1 MANGGGGVLF
11 LGKLFFL
18 KEKITPSKFNIAP
31 EKWWLED
38 YFPIGKVLFRG
49 DVKLRGG
56 GYDLEICLVLV

>member
-1 MANGGGGVLF
+1 MSACPCRVANGGGGVLF

-38 YFPIGKVLFRG
+38 DPFLLGPGNFSG
-49 DVKLRGG
+49 AS
-56 GYDLEICLVLV
+56 C